1 MLKKISIVTC
11 PTELTKDYLI
21 SKNIADVDKIFVLKD
36 PIISLKEIK
45 KINLNNYQKIQKPY
59 LLAAGRL
66 TNQKNFSFLCKY

>member
-45 KINLNNYQKIQKPY
+45 KINLKNYQKYKNHIFLQ
-59 LLAAGRL
+59 LVV
-66 TNQKNFSFLCKY
+66 NQSKNFSF

>member
-1 MLKKISIVTC
+1 MLKKISIITC

-45 KINLNNYQKIQKPY
+45 KIN
-59 LLAAGRL
+59 
-66 TNQKNFSFLCKY
+66 